1 MGQRF
6 VAKKANATMKAEDR
20 KLLEA
25 HLLAEVSD
33 VEQQIAK
40 LQAQRDTLRDL
51 LFKARREN
59 ATLRDVTRKNSFDR
73 ILIESRV
80 MNLLLAASKPVPTQ
94 RLYWAATEINPRLRN
109 NTFRSHLHRL
119 KSKGLIESK
128 AHGEWSATEA
138 GRATK
143 GDEKV
148 INRQILPKGA
158 FANTR

>member
-1 MGQRF
+1 
-6 VAKKANATMKAEDR
+6 MKAEDR
-20 KLLEA
+20 NLLEV
-25 HLLAEVSD
+25 HLLAQVTD

-51 LFKARREN
+51 LLKVRREN

-73 ILIESRV
+73 ILIEGRV
-80 MNLLLAASKPVPTQ
+80 MNLLRAALKPVPTQ
-94 RLYWAATEINPRLRN
+94 RLYWAALEINPRLRN

-128 AHGEWSATEA
+128 VHGEWLATEA

-143 GDEKV
+143 GDETGV
-148 INRQILPKGA
+148 NREILPKGA
-158 FANTR
+158 FANSP